1 MYPPTHSPRHP
12 RNPSWLPVVTTLP
25 FLMAAFLG
33 GSPDAQSATLPQS
46 PLSSF
51 RTPSPTAPSTEL
63 EESDL
68 ILRAPWSGE
77 ELGTGTRRPTP
88 EQWSWGEANLERLQR
103 IPITPLGLE
112 RVNAHRG
119 LHGRS
124 PVQTLFFDAVADPLA
139 GRDLTGAAKSTE
151 TAATGTTTTTTGSLP
166 SGIDNSTLKFFP
178 PIRNQGSLN
187 SCAQFSAVYYTLTHM
202 TAMARNWDAKSGGD
216 AYRLS
221 PKWTYN
227 MVNGGAN
234 VGSWHYDAY
243 AIAQKHGIATW
254 AEFPYDANY
263 RAWCLNPTAWWNAIH
278 LRADLAG
285 KVTGLNGSTGLNQLK
300 QLLVNGY
307 VLNFATFINSWVWGT
322 AANDPSTP
330 ADDALAGKPCVKL
343 VSGTSGGHS
352 MTIVGYND
360 DLWLDHNANGVVD
373 AGEKGAL
380 RIANSWGT
388 GWNEAG
394 FCWVSYKALVTRN
407 PSRTAEGL
415 AWYDEATWVTAR
427 PSYTPRLIAQ
437 FTLTHAKRSQFA
449 ATLGLSSTD
458 LSTPATVWS
467 PYRLLAGS
475 GGAYAFDGTTTPI
488 SGTFY
493 FDFTDLA
500 PMTAGAR
507 RFHLGL
513 RDAVNGDPLA
523 FSNYTLVDAIRGKTI
538 AAASSP
544 ASIDLTQFYAG
555 VDYDVVA
562 GTVAPQ
568 AVLLTSIT
576 SGDLPLVVDFDAS
589 GSMDPDGTITTVNW
603 DFGDGSFGTGFNP
616 QHTYTRAGT
625 FTAKV
630 TVTDNEGGQ
639 DSSSVN
645 ITAVDPMLL
654 LAPTALTATAASRV
668 VTLSWL
674 DHANN
679 ETGYIVERCIRPKTG
694 AIVFSVVGTTAANA
708 TRYSESVSPETYAYR
723 VRAFQASTGTSSDYS
738 NIYSIRVR

>member
-1 MYPPTHSPRHP
+1 MTTIPLVVAAFASASAIGQDATLFESPR
-12 RNPSWLPVVTTLP
+12 ST
-25 FLMAAFLG
+25 
-33 GSPDAQSATLPQS
+33 
-46 PLSSF
+46 
-51 RTPSPTAPSTEL
+51 SPTSSSPAS
-63 EESDL
+63 EEFDL
-68 ILRAPWSGE
+68 ILRDPGSGE

-88 EQWSWGEANLERLQR
+88 DQWSWGEANLERLQR

-124 PVQTLFFDAVADPLA
+124 PIRTLFFDADSGPLSE
-139 GRDLTGAAKSTE
+139 RDLTGAAKNTE
-151 TAATGTTTTTTGSLP
+151 TTTSPSTGSLP

-263 RAWCLNPTAWWNAIH
+263 RAWCLNPTTWWNAIH
-278 LRADLAG
+278 LRADQAG

-307 VLNFATFINSWVWGT
+307 VLNFATYINSWVWGT
-322 AANDPSTP
+322 VANDPATP

-360 DLWLDHNANGVVD
+360 DVWVDHNANGVVD

-380 RIANSWGT
+380 RVANSWGT

-407 PSRTAEGL
+407 ASATGEGL

-427 PSYTPRLIAQ
+427 PSYTPRLVAQ
-437 FTLTHAKRSQFA
+437 FTVTHAKRSQFA
-449 ATLGLSSTD
+449 ASLGLSATD
-458 LSTPATVWS
+458 LSAPATVWS
-467 PYRLLAGS
+467 PYRVLAGS

-500 PMTAGAR
+500 PMTAGSK

-513 RDAVNGDPLA
+513 RDATSGDPLA
-523 FSNYTLVDAIRGKTI
+523 FSNFTLVDTIHGKTI
-538 AAASSP
+538 TAPNPP
-544 ASIDLTQFYAG
+544 ASIDLNQYYAG

-562 GTVAPQ
+562 GAIAPE
-568 AVLLTSIT
+568 AVLFVSVT
-576 SGDLPLVVDFDAS
+576 SGNLPLVVDFDAS
-589 GSMDPDGTITTVNW
+589 DSVDPDGTIIAVNW
-603 DFGDGSFGTGFNP
+603 DFGDGTYGTGFTT
-616 QHTYTRAGT
+616 QHTYNQAGT

-630 TVTDNEGGQ
+630 TVTDNDGGQ
-639 DSSSVN
+639 ATSAVI
-645 ITAVDPMLL
+645 ITAIDPNIL
-654 LAPTALTATAASRV
+654 LAPTALTATAASRT
-668 VTLSWL
+668 VTLTWS
-674 DHANN
+674 DNATN
-679 ETGYIVERCIRPKTG
+679 ESGYTIERGIKPKSG
-694 AIVFSVVGTTAANA
+694 AVAYAVVGTTAANTSRFSQA
-708 TRYSESVSPETYAYR
+708 VAAGTYLYR
-723 VRAFQASTGTSSDYS
+723 VRAIQASTGKVSDYS
-738 NIYSIRVR
+738 NAYSIRVR

>member
-1 MYPPTHSPRHP
+1 MHPPIPSFVRRQFPSWVRGIVTIPLALAALGHGPALGQDMTRPGSPLP
-12 RNPSWLPVVTTLP
+12 AFRNPPPPAV
-25 FLMAAFLG
+25 
-33 GSPDAQSATLPQS
+33 
-46 PLSSF
+46 
-51 RTPSPTAPSTEL
+51 STDP

-68 ILRAPWSGE
+68 VLRAPWSGE

-88 EQWSWGEANLERLQR
+88 EQWSWGESNLERLQR
-103 IPITPLGLE
+103 IPITPIGLE
-112 RVNAHRG
+112 RVNNHRAI
-119 LHGRS
+119 HGRS
-124 PVQTLFFDAVADPLA
+124 PIQTLFFDTDSSP
-139 GRDLTGAAKSTE
+139 RDLTGAAKSTD
-151 TAATGTTTTTTGSLP
+151 TTATGATTGAITGSLP

-178 PIRNQGSLN
+178 PIRSQGSLN

-216 AYRLS
+216 TYRLS

-234 VGSWHYDAY
+234 NGSWHYDAY

-254 AEFPYDANY
+254 AEFPYDADY
-263 RAWCLNPTAWWNAIH
+263 RAWCLTPTTWWNAIR
-278 LRADLAG
+278 LRADQAG

-322 AANDPSTP
+322 VANDPATP

-360 DLWLDHNANGVVD
+360 DLWVDHNTNGVVD

-388 GWNEAG
+388 GWNEGG

-427 PSYTPRLIAQ
+427 ASYTPRLVAQ
-437 FTLTHAKRSQFA
+437 FTISHAKRSQFA
-449 ATLGLSSTD
+449 ATLGLSAAE
-458 LSTPATVWS
+458 LPTPTTVWS
-467 PYRLLAGS
+467 PYRVLAGS
-475 GGAYAFDGTTTPI
+475 GGAFAFNGTTTPI

-493 FDFTDLA
+493 LDFTDLA
-500 PMTAGAR
+500 PMTAGPK

-513 RDAVNGDPLA
+513 RDSLSGDPLT
-523 FSNYTLVDAIRGKTI
+523 FDSYNLIDNIRGKTI
-538 AAASSP
+538 TASTSP
-544 ASIDLTQFYAG
+544 ANIDLTQYYAG

-562 GTVAPQ
+562 GTLPPE
-568 AVLLTSIT
+568 AVLLASATGGNI
-576 SGDLPLVVDFDAS
+576 PLVVDFDAS
-589 GSMDPDGTITTVNW
+589 DSVDPDGTISAVHW
-603 DFGDGSFGTGFNP
+603 DFGDGTIGTGFTA

-625 FTAKV
+625 FIARV

-639 DSSSVN
+639 ASASVTITTSDPN
-645 ITAVDPMLL
+645 IL
-654 LAPTALTATAASRV
+654 LAPSGLTAAASASL
-668 VTLSWL
+668 VTLAWS
-674 DHANN
+674 DNATN
-679 ETGYIVERCIRPKTG
+679 EGGYAIERGVKTRSG
-694 AIVFSVVGTTAANA
+694 AVVYSVVGTTGANA
-708 TRYSESVSPETYAYR
+708 TRYSEVVAAGTHVYR
-723 VRAFQASTGTSSDYS
+723 VRAFQASTGRSSDYS
-738 NIYSIRVR
+738 NTYSIRVR